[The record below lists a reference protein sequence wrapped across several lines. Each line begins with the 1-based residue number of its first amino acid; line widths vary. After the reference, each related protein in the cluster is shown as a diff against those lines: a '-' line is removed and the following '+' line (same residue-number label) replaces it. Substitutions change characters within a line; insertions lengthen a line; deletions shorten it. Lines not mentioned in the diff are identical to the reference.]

1 MSYLFSLSIL
11 FNLSVAKLSVKL
23 RNLHSEV
30 EECAVQLSLSC
41 RCVVVVIAV
50 IAVVAIVVT
59 YSFSIANGNT
69 KNLLANRT
77 ANRKPIEAACRD

>member
-1 MSYLFSLSIL
+1 M
-11 FNLSVAKLSVKL
+11 KL

-30 EECAVQLSLSC
+30 EECAVQLSLWC
-41 RCVVVVIAV
+41 RCVVVV